1 MVMLVLSRRVGER
14 VVMSNGVVVKVL
26 AVRGQQVRLGFEAPE
41 DVQIWREEVSWTDR
55 PVGVEANDGPDCR
68 PALSARKK

>member
-1 MVMLVLSRRVGER
+1 MLVLGRRVGER

-41 DVQIWREEVSWTDR
+41 EVHIRREELAWADWPEHAAGAGEQVL
-55 PVGVEANDGPDCR
+55 A
-68 PALSARKK
+68 AL